1 MIIGK
6 AMYIVKR
13 YDLNVTTV
21 SMLSAQNQVLAL
33 WSGFFVGSFLLFD
46 IKDENTI
53 YWSIIVFTVLTLILW
68 SITKGENISAFIE
81 MRFGKAITIP
91 TIKWAEIL
99 KLLPIYLFYWLLLLY
114 AFKFMAE
121 SIGITLSTYT
131 SSVFVLSAVIGI
143 VAIIAPGGLGV
154 REGIMITILISLGF
168 KNNEVISLSA
178 FSRVWFLIGEVLTF
192 MFCLAVNRFKV
203 G

>member
-1 MIIGK
+1 
-6 AMYIVKR
+6 
-13 YDLNVTTV
+13 
-21 SMLSAQNQVLAL
+21 
-33 WSGFFVGSFLLFD
+33 
-46 IKDENTI
+46 
-53 YWSIIVFTVLTLILW
+53 
-68 SITKGENISAFIE
+68 
-81 MRFGKAITIP
+81 
-91 TIKWAEIL
+91 
-99 KLLPIYLFYWLLLLY
+99 
-114 AFKFMAE
+114 MAE